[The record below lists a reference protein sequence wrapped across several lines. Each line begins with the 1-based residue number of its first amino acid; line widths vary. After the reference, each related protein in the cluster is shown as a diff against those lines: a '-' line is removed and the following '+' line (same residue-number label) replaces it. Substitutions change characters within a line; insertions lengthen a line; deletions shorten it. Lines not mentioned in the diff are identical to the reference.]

1 MYRLIITVKK
11 IDGFCEAFE
20 ESDKLVYENSILKIQ
35 KTKTGGICLNAIS
48 SLFPYFH
55 ALERDFEKEPNEW
68 LADGHEVQCPD
79 PGAGHRGG
87 AGTALFVI
95 ERERIV

>member
-1 MYRLIITVKK
+1 MNRLIITVKK

-20 ESDKLVYENSILKIQ
+20 VGDKMVYENSILTIVKS
-35 KTKTGGICLNAIS
+35 KTGGICLNAIS

-55 ALERDFEKEPNEW
+55 ALERDFIEEPNDW
-68 LADGHEVQCPD
+68 LHDGHEVQCPD
-79 PGAGHRGG
+79 PGPGHVGG

-95 ERERIV
+95 RREKLS